1 MDFELWIHEIYIFEK
16 DSFFKE
22 LKVEVELLKFVFLFK
37 ITILL
42 LFSESKKKKENPIKE
57 NFFTEIEI
65 FKFI

>member
-16 DSFFKE
+16 DFSFKE
-22 LKVEVELLKFVFLFK
+22 LKVEVEMLKFVFLFK
-37 ITILL
+37 TILL
-42 LFSESKKKKENPIKE
+42 LFSESKKKENPIKE

>member
-22 LKVEVELLKFVFLFK
+22 LKVEVEMLKFVFLFK
-37 ITILL
+37 TILL
-42 LFSESKKKKENPIKE
+42 LFSESKKKENPIKE